1 MTAAAAPLRLCERE
15 AVSTAR
21 ARWEVPYN
29 VSHSRFRR
37 SSGRCLIAASDSA
50 CGVPTNY
57 CHRPGHYP
65 TIVGACDCEAG
76 NEQQEADQI
85 GDSSNVDLPD
95 VEVQHF
101 GHTEG
106 YQTGFNQCCDPP

>member
-1 MTAAAAPLRLCERE
+1 
-15 AVSTAR
+15 
-21 ARWEVPYN
+21 
-29 VSHSRFRR
+29 
-37 SSGRCLIAASDSA
+37 
-50 CGVPTNY
+50 
-57 CHRPGHYP
+57 
-65 TIVGACDCEAG
+65 VGACDCEAG